1 MQTKVN
7 NVAIRATN
15 ATGAGK
21 TSTLKIGDKI
31 IVTVT
36 LSETVV
42 VTGEPTYTISI
53 GGVNKSATY
62 VSTASNT
69 NTLVFSYTVASG
81 DTTTTGIS
89 ATTTALSLNTGSIK
103 DTAGNAIQ
111 LATPVVA
118 SSANTITVDA
128 KAQNAVD
135 SDPPIALLQVQEAQ
149 RGFVINGE
157 VAGDYSGH
165 SVSNAGD
172 VNGDGLDDL
181 IYLFCCYDLL
191 YYLKKS
197 GQVNFFCKFNV
208 NTFLR
213 FLVILS
219 K

>member
-1 MQTKVN
+1 MQRSQAIITKEVIMQTKIN
-7 NVAIRATN
+7 SVAIRATN

-62 VSTASNT
+62 VSTASNA
-69 NTLVFSYTVASG
+69 NTLVFSYTIASG
-81 DTTTTGIS
+81 DMTTTGIT

-111 LATPVVA
+111 LATPAVA

-128 KAQNAVD
+128 KAPNAVD
-135 SDPPIALLQVQEAQ
+135 LDSATDVQSTSKALFTRSEIAV
-149 RGFVINGE
+149 G
-157 VAGDYSGH
+157 VAFD
-165 SVSNAGD
+165 AD
-172 VNGDGLDDL
+172 
-181 IYLFCCYDLL
+181 IA
-191 YYLKKS
+191 
-197 GQVNFFCKFNV
+197 
-208 NTFLR
+208 NTTD
-213 FLVILS
+213 
-219 K
+219 

>member
-7 NVAIRATN
+7 SVVIHATN

-53 GGVNKSATY
+53 GGVNKSAAY
-62 VSTASNT
+62 VSTASNA
-69 NTLVFSYTVASG
+69 NTLVFSYTIASG
-81 DTTTTGIS
+81 DTTTTGIT

-111 LATPVVA
+111 LATPAVA

-135 SDPPIALLQVQEAQ
+135 SDPPTALLQEAQ

-172 VNGDGLDDL
+172 DDHVL
-181 IYLFCCYDLL
+181 
-191 YYLKKS
+191 
-197 GQVNFFCKFNV
+197 
-208 NTFLR
+208 TR
-213 FLVILS
+213 H
-219 K
+219 